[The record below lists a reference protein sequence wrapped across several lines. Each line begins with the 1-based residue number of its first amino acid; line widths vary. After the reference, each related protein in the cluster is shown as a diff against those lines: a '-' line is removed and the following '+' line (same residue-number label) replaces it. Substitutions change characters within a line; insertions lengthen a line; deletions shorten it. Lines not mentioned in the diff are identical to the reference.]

1 MTAQPSSD
9 SSKKTIVSNRK
20 ARRDYHILDKIEA
33 GIELLGTEVKSIRA
47 GNVSLD
53 ESHAEIVDGQV
64 YLLGFHINPYEFGNQ
79 NNHEPLRKK
88 RLLLHKSEIQK
99 LFALVSTKGQTL
111 IPLRIYLR
119 HNRVKV
125 QLALCKGKDAR
136 DKRETIKRK
145 TADREAQRA
154 ISDAQSK
161 KRR

>member
-9 SSKKTIVSNRK
+9 SSNKTIISNRK